1 MGTDFFSPDKTSFCI
16 LLNRYPLRW
25 PLLIPSRLAIDF
37 RLSSCY
43 LISMEVVFSKHA
55 MQQLQERNLSRAEV
69 SLTVRRPQKII
80 EQVSGRFQAVRALY
94 RQGKRYLLVAVYE
107 KNNAHATVVTAFLTT
122 KFKKFL

>member
-1 MGTDFFSPDKTSFCI
+1 MA
-16 LLNRYPLRW
+16 LLPF
-25 PLLIPSRLAIDF
+25 DF
-37 RLSSCY
+37 RKLFCY
-43 LISMEVVFSKHA
+43 RICMEVTFSKHA

-94 RQGKRYLLVAVYE
+94 RQGKRYLLVVVYE